1 MSGGGQRASLIT
13 ITITIAILVTGCWL
27 HPARAQVAPSVPPS
41 GPSTALDL
49 EGKVVRE
56 IRIGQDLRSS
66 TVDIVQRH
74 LASRQGLP
82 FHHATLLEDRRR
94 LDALRLFS
102 AIEIKPVAAGD
113 EVVLEVDVKETLRLL
128 PYVAL
133 SVTDENG
140 LSAGPAFRGINLLG
154 RGSQSS
160 GTLQFG
166 GMTMVG
172 ARVTRPT
179 VTPGA
184 WALDVGVG
192 YRSRRNELFDFDDE
206 ISTAIAGRA
215 GWNWTD
221 RVQVGGRA
229 EYAWFDTGSSDVS
242 LSPDGTDHLPAVGLS
257 ATYNSLDSLSNPGV
271 GWFGSVDIG
280 RQFGDADSW
289 SLTIDGRRFQ
299 PLTART
305 TVSLVAF
312 AAFQSGVIGRD
323 LPQYMEFGLGG
334 ANSVRGWELGSRVGK
349 NQAIGTV
356 EYVLL
361 GRAHASVHRVRA
373 QPLWRHSGGG
383 VQRRRPGVDRRFL
396 SLGRDRRLWRRPAAA
411 VSLRRRRP
419 AGFGLWRT
427 GGRCSRHGRHPP
439 QGGQAARARAV
450 TPKKPR

>member
-1 MSGGGQRASLIT
+1 MIGVDMRASRIT
-13 ITITIAILVTGCWL
+13 ITITVAILVTGCWL
-27 HPARAQVAPSVPPS
+27 HPARAQVAPNVSALE
-41 GPSTALDL
+41 PSTSRDL

-56 IRIGQDLRSS
+56 IRIAQGLRPS
-66 TVDIVQRH
+66 TVDIVRRH
-74 LASRQGLP
+74 LASRQGMP

-102 AIEIKPVAAGD
+102 AVEIRPVAAGD

-140 LSAGPAFRGINLLG
+140 LSGGPAFRGINLLG
-154 RGSQSS
+154 RGSLTS

-166 GMTMVG
+166 GMTVVG

-184 WALDVGVG
+184 WALDVGAG
-192 YRSRRNELFDFDDE
+192 YRSRRNELFDYDE
-206 ISTAIAGRA
+206 ISTALAGRA

-229 EYAWFDTGSSDVS
+229 EFVWFDTGSAEVA
-242 LSPDGTDHLPAVGLS
+242 LSPDGTDHLPAVGLA
-257 ATYNSLDSLSNPGV
+257 ATYNSLDSLTNPRA

-280 RQFGDADSW
+280 RTFGDADSW
-289 SLTIDGRRFQ
+289 ALTLDGRRFQ

-312 AAFQSGVIGRD
+312 AVFQSGVVGRE
-323 LPQYMEFGLGG
+323 LPQYMQFGIGG
-334 ANSVRGWELGSRVGK
+334 ENSVRGWELGSRVGK

-356 EYVLL
+356 EYTCTPSC
-361 GRAHASVHRVRA
+361 RCVRSPCSGA
-373 QPLWRHSGGG
+373 TSMAAFRPRRSATSAWRGPTSSQP
-383 VQRRRPGVDRRFL
+383 
-396 SLGRDRRLWRRPAAA
+396 
-411 VSLRRRRP
+411 
-419 AGFGLWRT
+419 RT
-427 GGRCSRHGRHPP
+427 RST
-439 QGGQAARARAV
+439 AMA
-450 TPKKPR
+450 